1 MGELVTWIIRGPIG
15 QRAIERLKW
24 LMQTFHKRSK
34 PVTAY
39 HRHFSVLAA
48 FLAVKS
54 TWYHGQETDIHQNCR
69 HRLSASHQHPL
80 RPHHTRVRRRPSRG
94 SGQRSVE
101 QRRENRRGTAGGRQ
115 ARGIGSIRVN
125 GEHPGISR
133 RRILDH
139 FADISKMLEVGSGSQ
154 RRIDDTMLTRQPKFG
169 LPFCLPDRL
178 GIRGAD
184 WQQMDL

>member
-1 MGELVTWIIRGPIG
+1 MGKLVTWIIRGQLG
-15 QRAIERLKW
+15 QRAIERLKR
-24 LMQTFHKRSK
+24 LMQTLHKRSK

-39 HRHFSVLAA
+39 HRHLSVLAA

-54 TWYHGQETDIHQNCR
+54 TWYHGPETDIHQNRR

-115 ARGIGSIRVN
+115 ARGISSIRVN
-125 GEHPGISR
+125 GEHPGISGHQ
-133 RRILDH
+133 ILGH
-139 FADISKMLEVGSGSQ
+139 FADISKMLDVGSGSQ

-178 GIRGAD
+178 GIRAAD
-184 WQQMDL
+184 RQQLDL